1 MSRRGQ
7 SRAVRR
13 LAPLTVLLVACADH
27 GSLRLGTDAAPD
39 VAVTVD
45 AAADVRPAL
54 TPDDEDCATAAA
66 RRGPRGCL
74 FYATQTLHS
83 VLARLVPGARREE
96 FPFGI
101 VLANGGSRAVTVT
114 LSGGPFADPITREVP
129 SLGATTVEVPWIAA
143 LADGVDHLHRRSAL
157 ARRGAVIVRSTAPVT
172 AYQFSPV
179 RVRLGDDLCRNRLP
193 DSCYAFSADA
203 SLLLPAHAL
212 GTEHVAV
219 TLPTQRVLA
228 QGRTEWSS
236 SPGFVTVVG
245 TRAGTSVE
253 LRPHGRITAGEGVS
267 AANDGVVRLTLDE
280 GDAVQL
286 LSAHDGRCV
295 SERYDRVNDSTFCV
309 PRADED
315 LTGTTVTATHPVA
328 VFVGHDCASAPFDRF
343 ACDHLEE
350 QLPPVSVLGTS
361 YVIPRVPP
369 ALPARP
375 ADPPEGE
382 PMIVRV
388 VGARDGTT
396 LRFDPPEA
404 HPATALDRG
413 EVLEFETRDDVSLDA
428 SAAVLVA
435 TLRVGAEYYATA
447 LGLSGGALGDPS
459 LSIETPV
466 QQYRTRYELFAPQGF
481 PRTMISVV
489 ASGAPPLLDGL
500 PVAGEPRTRGA
511 RQVWSVRVSDG
522 FHRVEAATP
531 TGRVG
536 VRLLGD
542 APFSSY
548 MVPGG
553 GDLLAITAPL

>member
-1 MSRRGQ
+1 MSREGQ
-7 SRAVRR
+7 SDAVRR
-13 LAPLTVLLVACADH
+13 LAPFTVLLLACA
-27 GSLRLGTDAAPD
+27 GGGPLRLGTDAADIADASEVTPD
-39 VAVTVD
+39 A
-45 AAADVRPAL
+45 RPTL
-54 TPDDEDCATAAA
+54 TPDDEDCATAAS

-74 FYATQTLHS
+74 FYASQTLHS

-101 VLANGGSRAVTVT
+101 VLANGGSRPVTVT
-114 LSGGPFADPITREVP
+114 LSGGPFATPITREVP
-129 SLGATTVEVPWIAA
+129 SLGATTVDVPWITA
-143 LADGVDHLHRRSAL
+143 LADGVDHLHRRSAI

-172 AYQFSPV
+172 AYQFSPL

-219 TLPTQRVLA
+219 SLATQRVLA

-245 TRAGTSVE
+245 TRDGTTVD
-253 LRPHGRITAGEGVS
+253 LRVHGRIAAGEGV
-267 AANDGVVRLTLDE
+267 AAPGPDGAVRVTLDE
-280 GDAVQL
+280 GDVVQV
-286 LSAHDGRCV
+286 LSGHDGLCAD
-295 SERYDRVNDSTFCV
+295 ERYDRVNDSTFCA

-315 LTGTTVTATHPVA
+315 LTGTTLTSSHPVA

-369 ALPARP
+369 VLPTRP

-382 PMIVRV
+382 PTLVRV

-396 LRFDPPEA
+396 LRFDPPGA
-404 HPATALDRG
+404 HAVTTLDRG
-413 EVLEFETRDDVSLDA
+413 EVLEFETRDDVILDA

-435 TLRVGAEYYATA
+435 TLRVGAEYYPTA

-489 ASGAPPLLDGL
+489 ASGAPPLLDGVPL
-500 PVAGEPRTRGA
+500 TGTPRTRGG
-511 RQVWSVRVSDG
+511 RQVWSARVSDG